1 MSFNFAATL
10 SAKIFGNAA
19 NSLLE
24 GFTDA
29 LIAFDPQAASE
40 AQLDIFR
47 NQIEK
52 FSQEFVDAKAKMQ
65 KEQSNVTNLQ
75 AQVDK
80 NMAALKILK
89 DRLDKLP
96 EGDGGRAALLLQAQQ
111 IDEVIT
117 RLEEQEEI
125 EKKEAAMAV
134 EFYNAIHTALDQAT
148 AKYDQA
154 KRRLGSVVHDLKMAE
169 LAKNQA
175 AAELEQ
181 ARQLEKLRASGGDG
195 SDPMSRIAAVAAK
208 QKLEA
213 EGMSEASARIRAAS
227 GTDTENL
234 ADKIL
239 QETATAKPSRDP
251 FARLSVKSGG

>member
-111 IDEVIT
+111 IDEVMT
-117 RLEEQEEI
+117 RLEEQKEI
-125 EKKEAAMAV
+125 EEKEAAMAV
-134 EFYNAIHTALDQAT
+134 EFYNAIHAALDQAT
-148 AKYDQA
+148 AKYEQA
-154 KRRLGSVVHDLKMAE
+154 KRRL
-169 LAKNQA
+169 
-175 AAELEQ
+175 
-181 ARQLEKLRASGGDG
+181 
-195 SDPMSRIAAVAAK
+195 
-208 QKLEA
+208 
-213 EGMSEASARIRAAS
+213 
-227 GTDTENL
+227 
-234 ADKIL
+234 
-239 QETATAKPSRDP
+239 
-251 FARLSVKSGG
+251 